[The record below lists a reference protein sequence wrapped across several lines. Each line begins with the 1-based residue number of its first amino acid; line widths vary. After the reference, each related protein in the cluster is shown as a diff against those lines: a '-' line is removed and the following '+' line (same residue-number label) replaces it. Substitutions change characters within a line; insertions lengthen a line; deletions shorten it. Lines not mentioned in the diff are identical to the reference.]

1 MTAKRSLRQVL
12 ARQWIVFA
20 LTLFAVFAT
29 LSVLLLFILEDSFI
43 DHRLREVAADI
54 TVTDNTRLPAGFE
67 LHERTVAPSELR
79 AHMQDV
85 RIGGIRE
92 FRRRDGRYVHV
103 LAGRTTTGD
112 AFLLAY
118 DVSRQMR
125 VSQSLARAWP
135 WLALGMLLMAGC
147 AYLLARRFLDA
158 VSDRART
165 LLRSM
170 TTDMP
175 PEQLR
180 QLAEDEPIHE
190 FSALARFAAQAW
202 ESRLAALERERETLA
217 FLGHELRTPLQSARN
232 SLALLENDRGNEA
245 AWARLQR
252 AQQRLSRASHS
263 VLWLVSA
270 AGTEAVPRSPV
281 TPIAEALIVEFTPL
295 AAQRGQHLQLQAD
308 ATAAW
313 PMPAEVIE
321 TVLANLLLN
330 AIQHGGP
337 GAVQVVIEDNGA
349 DVDNALAAEV
359 GPPGFGLGLVL
370 VERLLQRFSW
380 ALTCVHV
387 SERMRSRLRPKAV
400 GPN

>member
-12 ARQWIVFA
+12 ARQWMAFA
-20 LTLFAVFAT
+20 LVLFAGFAT
-29 LSVLLLFILEDSFI
+29 MAVLLLFILEDSFI
-43 DHRLREVAADI
+43 DQRLREVAAG
-54 TVTDNTRLPAGFE
+54 VQGLEHVRLPDGFE
-67 LHERTVAPSELR
+67 LHARTAAPTELR
-79 AHMQDV
+79 ARMQDV
-85 RIGGIRE
+85 RPGGIRE

-112 AFLLAY
+112 GFLLAY
-118 DVSRQMR
+118 DVSRQMQ
-125 VSQSLARAWP
+125 VSHALARAWP
-135 WLALGMLLMAGC
+135 WLAVGMGLIAGC
-147 AYLLARRFLDA
+147 AYLLASRFLDA
-158 VSDRART
+158 VSDRARS

-170 TTDMP
+170 ATDMP

-263 VLWLVSA
+263 VLWLVST
-270 AGTEAVPRSPV
+270 AGTEPLPRSPV
-281 TPIAEALIVEFTPL
+281 APIAEALMVEFAPL
-295 AAQRGQHLQLQAD
+295 AAQREQQLQLQAG
-308 ATAAW
+308 AAAW
-313 PMPAEVIE
+313 PMPVEVIE

-337 GAVQVVIEDNGA
+337 GPVRLMIDDNGA
-349 DVDNALAAEV
+349 QIDNALASEPA
-359 GPPGFGLGLVL
+359 PPGFGLGLVL
-370 VERLLQRFSW
+370 VERLLQRFGW
-380 ALTCVHV
+380 KLT
-387 SERMRSRLRPKAV
+387 SEPLPDQMRSRLRPETHSP
-400 GPN
+400 G